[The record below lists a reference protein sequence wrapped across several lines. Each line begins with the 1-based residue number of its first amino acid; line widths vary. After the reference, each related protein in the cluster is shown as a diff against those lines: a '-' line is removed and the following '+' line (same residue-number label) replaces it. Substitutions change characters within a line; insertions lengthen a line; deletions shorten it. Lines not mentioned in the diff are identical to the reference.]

1 MSFARVFDDNRL
13 EIYLKIITMK
23 IEIKN
28 LGAVKSATI
37 DISKK
42 LNLFCGPNGT
52 GKTYIAYAIYSI
64 FRPELYIGFNK
75 KNDNL
80 VGELV
85 KNKRVQYKL
94 NFDEINQYRKEINSS
109 FIKNLD
115 KLFGIGTDFVKQN
128 LGEVNLSFVENNN
141 SLNDYIIKSKFELIN
156 TLEKIA
162 IKVSKKEQ
170 TEYLTLEL
178 LDSSISEADIERL
191 HFFLYFKLVPILAKY
206 PISSTFILPVERNSI
221 YTFSKELSIRK
232 QEAIDYFHAMTSK
245 EKKRT
250 VIDMLLS
257 STKRYPLPIKDGLL
271 IADDLAEKKK
281 SKSPF
286 FDFAEEIENS
296 LLDGKLEIDN
306 DGEIKFKPNKSPK
319 KSLPIHMTASI
330 VKSLS
335 SLVVY
340 LKHIAEPNDL
350 IIIDEPEINLHPDN
364 QIILTR
370 LFAKLINKGFRFIIS
385 THSDY
390 IIREFNNLVMLS
402 NDKLKKEAEK
412 FKYLEDEYI
421 KREDLEVLYFN
432 YPDKRTGNKQ
442 VIVET
447 LPIDEAGFEVP
458 SINEVINAQNDIAEQ
473 LFYKLKYSEED
484 NE

>member
-1 MSFARVFDDNRL
+1 
-13 EIYLKIITMK
+13 MK

-52 GKTYIAYAIYSI
+52 GKTYVAYAIYDI
-64 FRPELYIGFNK
+64 FRSDFHIGTNQIF
-75 KNDNL
+75 DNL
-80 VGELV
+80 VEELV
-85 KNKRVQYKL
+85 KNRSVQYEL
-94 NFDEINQYRKEINSS
+94 NFDVINQYRKEIVSS
-109 FIKNLD
+109 FIDDLD
-115 KLFGIGTDFVKQN
+115 TLFGIGIDVTKQI
-128 LGEVNLSFVENNN
+128 LGEVDLKFVEDNERLNN
-141 SLNDYIIKSKFELIN
+141 YIVKSNFEIIEPFGKIKIKISK
-156 TLEKIA
+156 EKET
-162 IKVSKKEQ
+162 KYVF
-170 TEYLTLEL
+170 LEL
-178 LDSSISEADIERL
+178 LDSPMPNIDIDRL
-191 HFFLYFKLVPILAKY
+191 RFFLYSRLVSILAKY

-232 QEAIDYFHAMTSK
+232 QEAVDYFHAMTSK
-245 EKKRT
+245 EKKET

-257 STKRYPLPIKDGLL
+257 NTKRYPLPIKDGLL

-296 LLDGKLEIDN
+296 LLNGKLEIDN

-421 KREDLEVLYFN
+421 KRQDLEVLYFN
-432 YPDKRTGNKQ
+432 YPDKKKRNKQ

>member
-1 MSFARVFDDNRL
+1 
-13 EIYLKIITMK
+13 
-23 IEIKN
+23 
-28 LGAVKSATI
+28 
-37 DISKK
+37 
-42 LNLFCGPNGT
+42 
-52 GKTYIAYAIYSI
+52 
-64 FRPELYIGFNK
+64 
-75 KNDNL
+75 
-80 VGELV
+80 
-85 KNKRVQYKL
+85 
-94 NFDEINQYRKEINSS
+94 
-109 FIKNLD
+109 
-115 KLFGIGTDFVKQN
+115 
-128 LGEVNLSFVENNN
+128 
-141 SLNDYIIKSKFELIN
+141 
-156 TLEKIA
+156 
-162 IKVSKKEQ
+162 
-170 TEYLTLEL
+170 
-178 LDSSISEADIERL
+178 
-191 HFFLYFKLVPILAKY
+191 
-206 PISSTFILPVERNSI
+206 
-221 YTFSKELSIRK
+221 
-232 QEAIDYFHAMTSK
+232 
-245 EKKRT
+245 
-250 VIDMLLS
+250 
-257 STKRYPLPIKDGLL
+257 
-271 IADDLAEKKK
+271 
-281 SKSPF
+281 
-286 FDFAEEIENS
+286 
-296 LLDGKLEIDN
+296 
-306 DGEIKFKPNKSPK
+306 
-319 KSLPIHMTASI
+319 MTASI

>member
-1 MSFARVFDDNRL
+1 
-13 EIYLKIITMK
+13 MK

-52 GKTYIAYAIYSI
+52 GKTYVAYAIYDI
-64 FRPELYIGFNK
+64 FRSDFHIGTNEIF
-75 KNDNL
+75 DNL
-80 VGELV
+80 VEELV
-85 KNKRVQYKL
+85 KNRSVQYEL
-94 NFDEINQYRKEINSS
+94 NFDVINQYRKKIVSS
-109 FIKNLD
+109 FIDDLD
-115 KLFGIGTDFVKQN
+115 TLFGIGIDVTKQI
-128 LGEVNLSFVENNN
+128 LGEVDLKFVEDNECLNN
-141 SLNDYIIKSKFELIN
+141 YIVKSNFEIIEPFGKIKIKISK
-156 TLEKIA
+156 EKET
-162 IKVSKKEQ
+162 KYVF
-170 TEYLTLEL
+170 LEL
-178 LDSSISEADIERL
+178 LDSPMPNIDIDRL
-191 HFFLYFKLVPILAKY
+191 RFFLYSRLVSILAKY

-232 QEAIDYFHAMTSK
+232 QEAVDYFHAMTSK
-245 EKKRT
+245 KKKET

-257 STKRYPLPIKDGLL
+257 NTKRYPLPIKDGLL

-296 LLDGKLEIDN
+296 LLNGKLEIDN

-421 KREDLEVLYFN
+421 EREDLEVLYFN
-432 YPDKRTGNKQ
+432 YPDKKKWNKQ

>member
-1 MSFARVFDDNRL
+1 
-13 EIYLKIITMK
+13 MK

-52 GKTYIAYAIYSI
+52 GKTYVAYAIYDI
-64 FRPELYIGFNK
+64 FRSDFHIGTNEIF
-75 KNDNL
+75 DNI
-80 VGELV
+80 VEELV
-85 KNKRVQYKL
+85 KNKSVRYEL
-94 NFDEINQYRKEINSS
+94 NFDVINQYRKEIVSS
-109 FIKNLD
+109 FINDLD
-115 KLFGIGTDFVKQN
+115 TLFGIGIDVTKQI
-128 LGEVNLSFVENNN
+128 LGEVDLKFVEDNE
-141 SLNDYIIKSKFELIN
+141 SLNDYIVRSNFEIIEPFGKIKIKISK
-156 TLEKIA
+156 EKET
-162 IKVSKKEQ
+162 KYVF
-170 TEYLTLEL
+170 LEL
-178 LDSSISEADIERL
+178 LDSPMPNIDIDRL
-191 HFFLYFKLVPILAKY
+191 RFFLYSRLVSILAKY

-232 QEAIDYFHAMTSK
+232 QEAVDYFHAMTSK
-245 EKKRT
+245 KKKET

-257 STKRYPLPIKDGLL
+257 NTKRYPLPIKDGLL

-296 LLDGKLEIDN
+296 LLNGKLEIDN

-340 LKHIAEPNDL
+340 LKYIAEPNDL

-402 NDKLKKEAEK
+402 DNRLEKEAERFGYSK
-412 FKYLEDEYI
+412 DEYI
-421 KREDLEVLYFN
+421 KQEDMEVLYFN
-432 YPDKRTGNKQ
+432 YPDKKKGNKQ
-442 VIVET
+442 VTVET

>member
-1 MSFARVFDDNRL
+1 
-13 EIYLKIITMK
+13 MK

-52 GKTYIAYAIYSI
+52 GKTYVAYAIYDI
-64 FRPELYIGFNK
+64 FRSDFHIGTNEIF
-75 KNDNL
+75 DNI
-80 VGELV
+80 VEELV
-85 KNKRVQYKL
+85 KNKSVRYEL
-94 NFDEINQYRKEINSS
+94 NFDVINQYRKEIVSS
-109 FIKNLD
+109 FINDLD
-115 KLFGIGTDFVKQN
+115 TLFGIGIDVTKQI
-128 LGEVNLSFVENNN
+128 LGEVDLKFVEDNE
-141 SLNDYIIKSKFELIN
+141 SLNDYIVRSNFEIIEPFGKIKIKISK
-156 TLEKIA
+156 EKET
-162 IKVSKKEQ
+162 KYVF
-170 TEYLTLEL
+170 LEL
-178 LDSSISEADIERL
+178 LDSPMPNIDIDRL
-191 HFFLYFKLVPILAKY
+191 RFFLYSRLVSILAKY

-232 QEAIDYFHAMTSK
+232 QEAVDYFHAMTSK
-245 EKKRT
+245 KKKET

-257 STKRYPLPIKDGLL
+257 NTKRYPLPIKDGLL

-296 LLDGKLEIDN
+296 LLNGKLEIDN

-340 LKHIAEPNDL
+340 LKYIAEPNDL

>member
-1 MSFARVFDDNRL
+1 
-13 EIYLKIITMK
+13 MK

-52 GKTYIAYAIYSI
+52 GKTYVAYAIYDI
-64 FRPELYIGFNK
+64 FRSDFHIGTNEIF
-75 KNDNL
+75 DNI
-80 VGELV
+80 VEELV
-85 KNKRVQYKL
+85 KNKSVRYEL
-94 NFDEINQYRKEINSS
+94 NFDVINQYRKEIVSS
-109 FIKNLD
+109 FINDLD
-115 KLFGIGTDFVKQN
+115 TLFGIGIDVTKQI
-128 LGEVNLSFVENNN
+128 LGEVDLKFVEDNE
-141 SLNDYIIKSKFELIN
+141 SLNDYIVRSNFEIIEPFGKIKIKISK
-156 TLEKIA
+156 EKET
-162 IKVSKKEQ
+162 KYVF
-170 TEYLTLEL
+170 LEL
-178 LDSSISEADIERL
+178 LDSPMPNIDIDRL
-191 HFFLYFKLVPILAKY
+191 RFFLYSRLVSILAKY

-232 QEAIDYFHAMTSK
+232 QEAVDYFHAMTSK
-245 EKKRT
+245 KKKET

-257 STKRYPLPIKDGLL
+257 NTKRYPLPIKDGLL

-296 LLDGKLEIDN
+296 LLNGKLEIDN

-340 LKHIAEPNDL
+340 LKYIAEPNDL

-402 NDKLKKEAEK
+402 DNRLEKEAERFGYSK
-412 FKYLEDEYI
+412 DEYI
-421 KREDLEVLYFN
+421 KQEDMEVLYFN
-432 YPDKRTGNKQ
+432 YPDKKKGNKQ
-442 VIVET
+442 VTVET
-447 LPIDEAGFEVP
+447 LPIDETGFEVP
-458 SINEVINAQNDIAEQ
+458 SIDEVINIQNDIAEQ
-473 LFYKLKYSEED
+473 LFYKLKYTDEED
-484 NE
+484 E

>member
-1 MSFARVFDDNRL
+1 
-13 EIYLKIITMK
+13 MK

-52 GKTYIAYAIYSI
+52 GKTYVAYAIYDI
-64 FRPELYIGFNK
+64 FRSDFHIGTNEIF
-75 KNDNL
+75 DNL
-80 VGELV
+80 VEELI
-85 KNKRVQYKL
+85 KNKSVRYEL
-94 NFDEINQYRKEINSS
+94 NFDVINQYRKEIVSS
-109 FIKNLD
+109 FIDDLD
-115 KLFGIGTDFVKQN
+115 TLFGIGIDVTKQI
-128 LGEVNLSFVENNN
+128 LGEVDLKFVEDNERLNN
-141 SLNDYIIKSKFELIN
+141 YIVKSNFEIIEPFGKIKIKISK
-156 TLEKIA
+156 EKET
-162 IKVSKKEQ
+162 KYVF
-170 TEYLTLEL
+170 LEL
-178 LDSSISEADIERL
+178 LDSPMPNIDIDRL
-191 HFFLYFKLVPILAKY
+191 RFFLYSRLVSILAKY

-232 QEAIDYFHAMTSK
+232 QEAVDYFHAMTSK
-245 EKKRT
+245 EKKET

-257 STKRYPLPIKDGLL
+257 NTKRYPLPIKDGLL

-296 LLDGKLEIDN
+296 LLNGKLEIDN

-432 YPDKRTGNKQ
+432 YPDKRKGNKQ
-442 VIVET
+442 VTVET
-447 LPIDEAGFEVP
+447 LAIDEAGFEVP
-458 SINEVINAQNDIAEQ
+458 SINEVINAQNDIAEE

>member
-1 MSFARVFDDNRL
+1 
-13 EIYLKIITMK
+13 MK

-52 GKTYIAYAIYSI
+52 GKTYVAYAIYDI
-64 FRPELYIGFNK
+64 FRSDFHIGTNQIF
-75 KNDNL
+75 DNL
-80 VGELV
+80 VEELV
-85 KNKRVQYKL
+85 KNRSVQYEL
-94 NFDEINQYRKEINSS
+94 NFDVINQYRKEIVSS
-109 FIKNLD
+109 FIDDLD
-115 KLFGIGTDFVKQN
+115 TLFGIGIDVTKQI
-128 LGEVNLSFVENNN
+128 LGEVDLKFVEDNERLNN
-141 SLNDYIIKSKFELIN
+141 YIVKSNFEIIEPFGKIKIKISK
-156 TLEKIA
+156 EKET
-162 IKVSKKEQ
+162 KYVF
-170 TEYLTLEL
+170 LEL
-178 LDSSISEADIERL
+178 LDSPMPNIDIDRL
-191 HFFLYFKLVPILAKY
+191 RFFLYSRLVSILAKY

-232 QEAIDYFHAMTSK
+232 QEAVDYFHAMTSK
-245 EKKRT
+245 EKKET

-257 STKRYPLPIKDGLL
+257 NTKRYPLPIKDGLL

-296 LLDGKLEIDN
+296 LLNGKLEIDN

-432 YPDKRTGNKQ
+432 YPDRRKGNKQ
-442 VIVET
+442 VTVET

>member
-1 MSFARVFDDNRL
+1 
-13 EIYLKIITMK
+13 MK

-52 GKTYIAYAIYSI
+52 GKTYVAYAIYDI
-64 FRPELYIGFNK
+64 FRSDFHIGTNEIF
-75 KNDNL
+75 DNL
-80 VGELV
+80 VEELI
-85 KNKRVQYKL
+85 KNKSVRYEL
-94 NFDEINQYRKEINSS
+94 NFDVINQYRKEIVSS
-109 FIKNLD
+109 FIDDLD
-115 KLFGIGTDFVKQN
+115 TLFGIGTDVIKQI
-128 LGEVNLSFVENNN
+128 LGEVDLGFVEDNECLNN
-141 SLNDYIIKSKFELIN
+141 YIVKSNFDIIESFGKIKIKISK
-156 TLEKIA
+156 EKET
-162 IKVSKKEQ
+162 KYVF
-170 TEYLTLEL
+170 LEL
-178 LDSSISEADIERL
+178 LDSPMPNIDIDRL
-191 HFFLYFKLVPILAKY
+191 RFFLYSRLISILAKY

-232 QEAIDYFHAMTSK
+232 QEAVDYFHAMTSK
-245 EKKRT
+245 EKKET

-257 STKRYPLPIKDGLL
+257 NTKRYPLPIKHGLL

-296 LLDGKLEIDN
+296 LLNGKLEIDN

-402 NDKLKKEAEK
+402 DNRLEKEAERFGYSK
-412 FKYLEDEYI
+412 DEYI

-432 YPDKRTGNKQ
+432 YPDKRKGNKQ
-442 VIVET
+442 VTVET
-447 LPIDEAGFEVP
+447 LAIDEAGFEVP
-458 SINEVINAQNDIAEQ
+458 SINEVINAQNDIAEE

>member
-1 MSFARVFDDNRL
+1 
-13 EIYLKIITMK
+13 MK

-52 GKTYIAYAIYSI
+52 GKTYVAYAIYDI
-64 FRPELYIGFNK
+64 FKSDFHIGTNEIF
-75 KNDNL
+75 DNL
-80 VGELV
+80 VEELV
-85 KNKRVQYKL
+85 KNRSVQYEL
-94 NFDEINQYRKEINSS
+94 NFDVINQYRKEIVSS
-109 FIKNLD
+109 FIDDLD
-115 KLFGIGTDFVKQN
+115 TLFGIGIDVTKQI
-128 LGEVNLSFVENNN
+128 LGEVDLKFVEDNERLNN
-141 SLNDYIIKSKFELIN
+141 YIVKSNFEIIEPFGKIKIKISK
-156 TLEKIA
+156 EKET
-162 IKVSKKEQ
+162 KYVF
-170 TEYLTLEL
+170 LEL
-178 LDSSISEADIERL
+178 LDSPMPNIDIDRL
-191 HFFLYFKLVPILAKY
+191 RFFLYSRLVSILAKY

-232 QEAIDYFHAMTSK
+232 QEAVDYFHAMTSK
-245 EKKRT
+245 EKKET

-257 STKRYPLPIKDGLL
+257 NTKRYPLPIKDGLL

-296 LLDGKLEIDN
+296 LLNGKLEIDN

-432 YPDKRTGNKQ
+432 YPDKKKRNKQ

-473 LFYKLKYSEED
+473 LFYKLQYSEED

>member
-1 MSFARVFDDNRL
+1 
-13 EIYLKIITMK
+13 MK

-52 GKTYIAYAIYSI
+52 GKTYVAYAIYDI
-64 FRPELYIGFNK
+64 FRSDFHIGTNQIF
-75 KNDNL
+75 DNL
-80 VGELV
+80 VEELV
-85 KNKRVQYKL
+85 KNRSVQYEL
-94 NFDEINQYRKEINSS
+94 NFDVINQYRKEIVSS
-109 FIKNLD
+109 FIDDLD
-115 KLFGIGTDFVKQN
+115 TLFGIGIDVTKQI
-128 LGEVNLSFVENNN
+128 LGEVDLKFVEDNERLNN
-141 SLNDYIIKSKFELIN
+141 YIVKSNFEIIEPFGKIKIKISK
-156 TLEKIA
+156 EKET
-162 IKVSKKEQ
+162 KYVF
-170 TEYLTLEL
+170 LEL
-178 LDSSISEADIERL
+178 LDSPMPNIDIDRL
-191 HFFLYFKLVPILAKY
+191 RFFLYSRLVSILAKY

-232 QEAIDYFHAMTSK
+232 QEAVDYFHAMTSK
-245 EKKRT
+245 EKKET

-257 STKRYPLPIKDGLL
+257 NTKRYPLPIKDGLL

-296 LLDGKLEIDN
+296 LLNGKLEIDN

-432 YPDKRTGNKQ
+432 YPDKKKRNKQ

>member
-1 MSFARVFDDNRL
+1 
-13 EIYLKIITMK
+13 MK

-52 GKTYIAYAIYSI
+52 GKTYVAYAIYDI
-64 FRPELYIGFNK
+64 FRSDFHIGTNEIF
-75 KNDNL
+75 DNL
-80 VGELV
+80 VEELI
-85 KNKRVQYKL
+85 KNRSVQYEL
-94 NFDEINQYRKEINSS
+94 NFDVINQYRKEIVSS
-109 FIKNLD
+109 FIDDLD
-115 KLFGIGTDFVKQN
+115 TLFGIGIDVTKQI
-128 LGEVNLSFVENNN
+128 LGEVDLKFVEDNERLNN
-141 SLNDYIIKSKFELIN
+141 YIVKSNFEIIEPFGKIKIKISK
-156 TLEKIA
+156 EKET
-162 IKVSKKEQ
+162 KYVF
-170 TEYLTLEL
+170 LEL
-178 LDSSISEADIERL
+178 LDSPMPNIDIDRL
-191 HFFLYFKLVPILAKY
+191 RFFLYSRLVSILAKY

-232 QEAIDYFHAMTSK
+232 QEAVDYFHAMTSK
-245 EKKRT
+245 EKKET

-257 STKRYPLPIKDGLL
+257 NTKRYPLPIKDGLL

-296 LLDGKLEIDN
+296 LLNGKLEIDN

-432 YPDKRTGNKQ
+432 YPDKKKRNKQ

>member
-1 MSFARVFDDNRL
+1 
-13 EIYLKIITMK
+13 MK

-52 GKTYIAYAIYSI
+52 GKTYVAYAIYDI
-64 FRPELYIGFNK
+64 FRSDFHIGTNQIF
-75 KNDNL
+75 DNL
-80 VGELV
+80 VEELV
-85 KNKRVQYKL
+85 KNRSVQYEL
-94 NFDEINQYRKEINSS
+94 NFDVINQYRKEIVSS
-109 FIKNLD
+109 FIDDLD
-115 KLFGIGTDFVKQN
+115 TLFGIGIDVTKQI
-128 LGEVNLSFVENNN
+128 LGEVDLKFVEDNERLNN
-141 SLNDYIIKSKFELIN
+141 YIVKSNFEIIEPFGKIKIKISK
-156 TLEKIA
+156 EKET
-162 IKVSKKEQ
+162 KYVF
-170 TEYLTLEL
+170 LEL
-178 LDSSISEADIERL
+178 LDSPMPNIDIDRL
-191 HFFLYFKLVPILAKY
+191 RFFLYSRLVSILAKY

-232 QEAIDYFHAMTSK
+232 QEAVDYFHAMTSK
-245 EKKRT
+245 EKKET

-257 STKRYPLPIKDGLL
+257 NTKRYPLPIKDGLL

-296 LLDGKLEIDN
+296 LLNGKLEIDN

-319 KSLPIHMTASI
+319 ISLPIHMTASI

-432 YPDKRTGNKQ
+432 YPDKKKRNKQ